1 MVRKYST
8 EEIKNLI
15 RLEAV
20 NQGVDPNLAL
30 AVAQQ
35 ESSFNPNARNVNK
48 GDRGVDEGVFQINNK
63 WHKLKNPYDPIENIA
78 YGIKHLKGL
87 LAGAKGDVRKA
98 LSDYNAGAG
107 AKGTGRKQGDAYA
120 QKVMALMNKKNNN
133 ITGAAAPVS
142 DVSSDDS
149 LGDRMSNLVQGNVD
163 LATQGISNYASTP
176 YNPSMALALRAQ
188 RQREYEDMLNKLVR
202 ETPINPTPE
211 QVLAASQPFNQ
222 NVQNMALSSTDAM
235 NRVQSLTGAER
246 YQPYE
251 EKLRQAYENQISR
264 LEAAN
269 PYTQLGQMAPA
280 NLDDYARAVNR
291 AQQTNAMIRANNI
304 AMGGQAQPVDFG
316 NEALQLAQARQAAEM
331 ARQTGLTPEQFLQ
344 GQTTNYNQM
353 ATQLAAQNRNLN
365 DLYAR
370 AMQGDIQ
377 AIQAIQQIATNLNA
391 NMTSN
396 VANQATAQ
404 HQLRQD
410 QLAAAKENR
419 ERYFNMLNQIQGL
432 DIPMVQEG
440 GAQQRVNTTT
450 AGSMFN
456 TGLTSGTNAA
466 GNLADYEG
474 RMISGQDSNIV
485 KPPTPQQVINTYG
498 QVAGMSNDPTA
509 IQNWANAA
517 GQAYSAAGV
526 PDAYL
531 LPFLNNQSQK

>member
-8 EEIKNLI
+8 DEIKNLI
-15 RLEAV
+15 RLEATK
-20 NQGVDPNLAL
+20 QGVPVEVAL

-35 ESSFNPNARNVNK
+35 ESGFNNLATNTNDD
-48 GDRGVDEGVFQINNK
+48 GSIDRGVMQLNSK
-63 WHKLKNPYDPIENIA
+63 YHKLKNWQDPMENIA
-78 YGIKHLKGL
+78 YGIRHLKGL

-98 LSDYNAGAG
+98 LSNYNAGAN
-107 AKGTGRKQGDAYA
+107 ATGKKRKQGDAYA

-133 ITGAAAPVS
+133 MTGAAAPVS
-142 DVSSDDS
+142 DVSSDNS

-176 YNPSMALALRAQ
+176 YNPSMALALRVQ

-222 NVQNMALSSTDAM
+222 NVQNMAVSSTDAM
-235 NRVQSLTGAER
+235 NRIQGLTGAER

-269 PYTQLGQMAPA
+269 PYTQLGQMAPTD
-280 NLDDYARAVNR
+280 LSGYNR
-291 AQQTNAMIRANNI
+291 AMQISNAQQDLARGLAST
-304 AMGGQAQPVDFG
+304 GGVPYIPPADFAARRIQ
-316 NEALQLAQARQAAEM
+316 EAQAAQAEEM

-344 GQTTNYNQM
+344 GQTANYNQM

-396 VANQATAQ
+396 AANQATAQ

-410 QLAAAKENR
+410 QLAVAKENR

-440 GAQQRVNTTT
+440 GAQQRANTTT

-474 RMISGQDSNIV
+474 RMISGQESNIV

-531 LPFLNNQSQK
+531 LPFLNNQSKK

>member
-8 EEIKNLI
+8 DEIKNLI
-15 RLEAV
+15 RLEATK
-20 NQGVDPNLAL
+20 QGVPVEVAL

-35 ESSFNPNARNVNK
+35 ESGFNNLATNTNDD
-48 GDRGVDEGVFQINNK
+48 GSIDRGVMQLNSK
-63 WHKLKNPYDPIENIA
+63 YHKLKNWQDPMENIA
-78 YGIKHLKGL
+78 YGIRHLKGL

-98 LSDYNAGAG
+98 LSNYNAGAN
-107 AKGTGRKQGDAYA
+107 ATGKRRKQGDAYA
-120 QKVMALMNKKNNN
+120 QKVMALMNKGNNGQV
-133 ITGAAAPVS
+133 TGAAAPVS
-142 DVSSDDS
+142 DVSSDNS

-188 RQREYEDMLNKLVR
+188 RQKEYEDMLNKLVR

-222 NVQNMALSSTDAM
+222 NVQNMAVSSTDAM
-235 NRVQSLTGAER
+235 NRIQGLTGAER

-269 PYTQLGQMAPA
+269 PYTQLGQQAPI

-304 AMGGQAQPVDFG
+304 AMGGQAKPVDFG
-316 NEALQLAQARQAAEM
+316 NEALELAQARQAAEM

-344 GQTTNYNQM
+344 GQTANYNQM

-396 VANQATAQ
+396 AANQATAQ

-440 GAQQRVNTTT
+440 GAQQRANTTT

-474 RMISGQDSNIV
+474 RMISGQESNIV